1 MREIADLL
9 ALIYGDTELIFA
21 MIEKPD
27 DVIATAGKLTDL
39 WIKFGKLKMGIIPEY
54 HGGMGSFYYN
64 AWVPKG
70 TIWHQED
77 AAALLSPELYEQ
89 FIKPFDNEIIA
100 AFDHCIMHQYSVGY
114 IPYKQYVHMGFDA
127 LEIHIDAGGP
137 SAEQLFNIHEEILSN
152 KPMII
157 WGEIPGT
164 DLDWIFSKLPAEG
177 LAVITVVDSPERTTD
192 LWERYCDFI
201 VPD

>member
-1 MREIADLL
+1 
-9 ALIYGDTELIFA
+9 
-21 MIEKPD
+21 
-27 DVIATAGKLTDL
+27 
-39 WIKFGKLKMGIIPEY
+39 
-54 HGGMGSFYYN
+54 
-64 AWVPKG
+64 
-70 TIWHQED
+70 
-77 AAALLSPELYEQ
+77 
-89 FIKPFDNEIIA
+89 
-100 AFDHCIMHQYSVGY
+100 
-114 IPYKQYVHMGFDA
+114 MGFDA

-177 LAVITVVDSPERTTD
+177 LAVITVVDTPERTTD